1 MVTNVTWLTLQ
12 PVFIVG
18 KFSFLKAS
26 YQTGLRAFARYVLFL
41 FVFFFSKN
49 PESFSIKILNLAY
62 SLMLVTQNQ
71 PLIITIII
79 TLIITLLHVTAAT
92 WILFPI
98 LPSPPFSLACIGS
111 WKSS

>member
-1 MVTNVTWLTLQ
+1 
-12 PVFIVG
+12 
-18 KFSFLKAS
+18 
-26 YQTGLRAFARYVLFL
+26 
-41 FVFFFSKN
+41 
-49 PESFSIKILNLAY
+49 
-62 SLMLVTQNQ
+62 MLVTQNQ

-98 LPSPPFSLACIGS
+98 LPSPSFSLACIGS